1 MFDIFIRF
9 IRIDIVESNG
19 GLAAFGLFLFIF
31 YLIRRLFAETPPFS
45 KTGRALLKI
54 VSLVIVVM
62 AFLIIALALDR
73 GYREFKGAPSVFI
86 PLEIIPSHLATRV
99 TI

>member
-1 MFDIFIRF
+1 MRF
-9 IRIDIVESNG
+9 IHIDIVESNG

-45 KTGRALLKI
+45 KIGRALLKI
-54 VSLVIVVM
+54 VSLVIVVV

-73 GYREFKGAPSVFI
+73 GYREFKGAPSIFI
-86 PLEIIPSHLATRV
+86 PLE
-99 TI
+99 